1 MKIDYLEIF
10 CLVQKKIQLGILTF
24 EQFRPGESTSKL
36 LGLDTSNYLTNNL
49 NQSKHLWIFAYHA
62 VAN

>member
-1 MKIDYLEIF
+1 MKIDLFGDFLPRAE
-10 CLVQKKIQLGILTF
+10 KIRLGILTF
-24 EQFRPGESTSKL
+24 EQFRPDESTSKL
-36 LGLDTSNYLTNNL
+36 LELDTSNYLTNNL

>member
-1 MKIDYLEIF
+1 MTRKVGF
-10 CLVQKKIQLGILTF
+10 FGLTF
-24 EQFRPGESTSKL
+24 EQFRPDENTSKL
-36 LGLDTSNYLTNNL
+36 LGLDTSNCLANNL